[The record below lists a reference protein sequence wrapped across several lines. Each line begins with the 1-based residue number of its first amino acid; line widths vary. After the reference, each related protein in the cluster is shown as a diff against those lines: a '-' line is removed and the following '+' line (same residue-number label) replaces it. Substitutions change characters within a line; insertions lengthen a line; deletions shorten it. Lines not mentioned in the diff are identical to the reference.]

1 MNEEG
6 EIAAVPVAILDRRMG
21 RVGHKAVVYLL
32 VQWSTGTREDA
43 TWSHTLKWK
52 RSFPIWILQLEDK
65 LYFVGGRMIRSEK
78 KSRAYHALH

>member
-6 EIAAVPVAILDRRMG
+6 EIAAVPVAILYRRMG

-43 TWSHTLKWK
+43 TWDPYS
-52 RSFPIWILQLEDK
+52 E
-65 LYFVGGRMIRSEK
+65 MEK
-78 KSRAYHALH
+78 KFPHLDFTA